1 MVFPFLKPDVV
12 VIGLGSRA
20 FNANGVSQELIFR
33 AYIGSRGR
41 AEHLGTASVGQ
52 LLESRAEDV
61 SSLFRIRR
69 RIRSPRDL
77 LSDLLTDEDAT
88 SSITNYGNRVP
99 SSSHPYRVT
108 TAFQDRVRHRV
119 LNDYVVGADELAA
132 LERLVRAAEES
143 GAVVYLLDI
152 PAVDA
157 DYVPLH
163 PRGADDYAA
172 YKAAFARFVS
182 DHRVLTG
189 NPPTLVTKPEL
200 FVDPLHLN
208 AEGVDL
214 MMDWLSQM
222 IERP

>member
-77 LSDLLTDEDAT
+77 LSDLLTDKEQTAF
-88 SSITNYGNRVP
+88 ITNYGNQTPR
-99 SSSHPYRVT
+99 SHPYRVS
-108 TAFQDRVRHRV
+108 TAFQDREPHRV